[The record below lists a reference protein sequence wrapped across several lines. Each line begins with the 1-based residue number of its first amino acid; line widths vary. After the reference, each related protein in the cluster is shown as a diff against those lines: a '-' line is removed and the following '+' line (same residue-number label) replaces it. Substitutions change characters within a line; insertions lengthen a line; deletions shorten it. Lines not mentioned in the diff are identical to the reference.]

1 MPGVLMGEGQRP
13 RQDDAAL
20 IARAKAGEVE
30 AFGELY
36 ERYFDPVF
44 RYLRSR
50 LSDEREAEDLSATVF
65 LRAYQALDRY
75 QERGWKFSAF
85 LYGIARNALADHFR
99 HRRAELLVADLE
111 SERASGSALR
121 QDFEDKDSSDHLRRV
136 LSELPPD
143 YQEVIR
149 LRLVLGLSTPEAAQ
163 WMRRS
168 EGAVRVL
175 LHRAL
180 RAARKRMTDDDEGR
194 A

>member
-1 MPGVLMGEGQRP
+1 MGEGQRP
-13 RQDDAAL
+13 HQDDAAL
-20 IARAKAGEVE
+20 VARAQAGEVE

-50 LSDEREAEDLSATVF
+50 VNDEREAEDLSANVF

-99 HRRAELLVADLE
+99 RNRDAILAGDIE
-111 SERASGSALR
+111 SDAAPGAGLDQEIASRESSEQLREILAALP
-121 QDFEDKDSSDHLRRV
+121 Q
-136 LSELPPD
+136 D

-149 LRLVLGLSTPEAAQ
+149 LRLILGLSTPEAAQ
-163 WMRRS
+163 WMQRS

-180 RAARKRMTDDDEGR
+180 RAARKRMLDEDETKD
-194 A
+194 

>member
-1 MPGVLMGEGQRP
+1 MGEGQRP
-13 RQDDAAL
+13 HQDDAAL
-20 IARAKAGEVE
+20 VARAKAGEVG

-85 LYGIARNALADHFR
+85 LYGIARNALADYFR
-99 HRRAELLVADLE
+99 RRREEVLVGDLE
-111 SERASGSALR
+111 NESALGPAFR
-121 QDFEDKDSSDHLRRV
+121 QEFDAGESSEQLRRV
-136 LSELPPD
+136 LAELPPD

-149 LRLVLGLSTPEAAQ
+149 LRLILGLSTPEAAQ

-168 EGAVRVL
+168 AGAVRVL

-180 RAARKRMTDDDEGR
+180 RAARKRMLDDE
-194 A
+194 